1 LHAVAQPPHRK
12 VADSSLTAL
21 LAVPGFK
28 ALFVSTWL
36 WHTTRWCGLFS
47 TSYLITKLADAPF
60 LNQLVGAFVFAPML
74 IGGMAAGAFSDQ
86 IDRRRIV
93 LGTQS
98 TLIPV
103 SVLMFVLVQTDTVRV
118 WMVFPFMFALGLG
131 GLVNLTAQR
140 PLIYET
146 VGPSLAQRALA
157 LETVGAAAA
166 SIAGS
171 LLAGTMIE
179 LIGIEAAFAYLVVAL
194 SVSALLLF
202 RVRNIV
208 ASQAPRRSMPSVPLH
223 ETVQSSMQLLRRSP
237 SLTSLLGV
245 TVVVN
250 LCYFSFVPLVPVMA
264 ARFDANAFMAG
275 ALGATAGC
283 SQMAV
288 GVFLASRGV
297 ARRGHVYVG
306 GSALALSGLGL
317 FAFAPHFGLA
327 FAALLLAGAGQ
338 GGFGS
343 MQSVLTIESAGAA
356 ERGAAQGLLSTAIG
370 AMPLGMLL
378 LGVTAELLGP
388 RLALLVS
395 SAMGLGLLAAW
406 TTWRPQVFARHL
418 PATAGSTV

>member
-1 LHAVAQPPHRK
+1 LHTVAQQPHPK
-12 VADSSLTAL
+12 AADSSLAAL

-28 ALFVSTWL
+28 SLFVSTWL

-47 TSYLITKLADAPF
+47 SSYLITRLADAPF

-86 IDRRRIV
+86 VDRRRIV

-98 TLIPV
+98 ALIPV
-103 SVLMFVLVQTDTVRV
+103 SVGMFVLVQTDTVRV
-118 WMVFPFMFALGLG
+118 WMLFPFMFALGLG

-146 VGPSLAQRALA
+146 VGPILAPRALA

-166 SIAGS
+166 SITGS

-179 LIGIEAAFAYLVVAL
+179 LIGIGAAFAYLMVAL
-194 SVSALLLF
+194 TVSALLLY
-202 RVRNIV
+202 RVRHIV
-208 ASQAPRRSMPSVPLH
+208 DSRAPMQSMPSVPLS
-223 ETVQSSMQLLRRSP
+223 ETMQSSVKLLRRSP
-237 SLTSLLGV
+237 SLASLLGV

-264 ARFDANAFMAG
+264 QRFDANAFMAG

-283 SQMAV
+283 SQMVV
-288 GVFLASRGV
+288 GLFLSSRGV

-306 GSALALSGLGL
+306 GSALALAGLGL
-317 FAFAPHFGLA
+317 FALAPYFGLA
-327 FAALLLAGAGQ
+327 FVALLLAGAGQ

-343 MQSVLTIESAGAA
+343 MQSVLTIESAGHT

-378 LGVTAELLGP
+378 LGASAQLFGP
-388 RLALLVS
+388 RVAILLS
-395 SAMGLGLLAAW
+395 SAMGLTLLTAW
-406 TTWRPQVFARHL
+406 MTWRPQVL
-418 PATAGSTV
+418 VQTKG